1 MSVFNIH
8 PPIIDNKHLI
18 QWLKTNFSYFK
29 NKSLKLNKINSER
42 DINFIIIIK
51 NKKKFVLKISN
62 PSEKL
67 DILKYQDRLIK
78 HLRKNNFLKKYI
90 PKVYHTKIA
99 QYLDKKNRQC
109 YVRLL
114 SFIDGSMYG
123 DIKNNDKIEKSL
135 GNLLGNT
142 STQLKSFLDPIGIR
156 KFIWDPSNIDWIKKD
171 I

>member
-29 NKSLKLNKINSER
+29 NKSLKLNKLNSER

-90 PKVYHTKIA
+90 PKVHHIKIA
-99 QYLDKKNRQC
+99 QYLAQKENIWINART
-109 YVRLL
+109 R
-114 SFIDGSMYG
+114 F
-123 DIKNNDKIEKSL
+123 
-135 GNLLGNT
+135 GNT
-142 STQLKSFLDPIGIR
+142 AVDLAMNNHHYRLARMLQNNGGRNGSR
-156 KFIWDPSNIDWIKKD
+156 K
-171 I
+171 